1 MYKILNGNLEVP
13 TDDFLPNQHLSRE
26 RYFSQL
32 QTMIDSY
39 KFSFSPSVIRLWNT
53 LPPFV
58 INSLTLDDFCTNLH
72 NHYDHTCAPQ
82 SF

>member
-1 MYKILNGNLEVP
+1 MNLEVS
-13 TDDFLPNQHLSRE
+13 TDDFLPNQRLSRE
-26 RYFSQL
+26 GYFNQL

-39 KFSFSPSVIRLWNT
+39 KFSFFPSVIRLWNA
-53 LPPFV
+53 LPLFV

-72 NHYDHTCAPQ
+72 KHYDHTCAPQ